1 MDLKELKKGKVIVFG
16 DIMLDRYLSG
26 SIDRISP
33 EAPVP
38 VFNPSSEEI
47 RLGGAANV
55 ALNLSSLGVKTTL
68 LGVTGKDDDS
78 EKIIDLLKRNK
89 IRFSL
94 RWSALPTISKTR
106 LLSSQ
111 QQLIRIDE
119 EEKFSDADWKASLS
133 QFLKLVNQDNNKVF
147 VLSDYGKGTLMDT
160 KLIIRRAKAKGK
172 IILIDPKGKDFSK
185 YVGADLITPNLNE
198 FMEIV
203 GKIAS
208 EKELTKKGKNLIKSL
223 KLKALLITRGPD
235 GMTLLENKNN
245 KIKRTDF
252 PTQARDVFDVS
263 GAGDTVIASV
273 ASGLAANFTLEES
286 IRLANIAAGI
296 VVGKLGTASVY
307 LDEIRPH
314 YEKRRPYSNL
324 EGARSLVELFRERN
338 QKIVFTNGCFDILHA
353 GHVEYLEA
361 AKSKGDKL
369 IVGIN
374 SDRSVS
380 QLKGSKRPIN
390 KLIHRAKVLG
400 SLRCVDEVVMFDEE
414 TPIKLIKS
422 LKPDFLVKG
431 GDYKVQDIV
440 GYDVVSKYGGS
451 VITIPLIKGL
461 STTKILNQGD

>member
-16 DIMLDRYLSG
+16 DIMLDKYLSG

-38 VFNPSSEEI
+38 VLNPSSEEI

-78 EKIIDLLKRNK
+78 EKIIDLLKLNK

-94 RWSALPTISKTR
+94 RRSVVPTISKTR

-111 QQLIRIDE
+111 QQLLRIDE
-119 EEKFSDADWKASLS
+119 EEKFLDADWKASLGK
-133 QFLKLVNQDNNKVF
+133 FLKLVNQENNKVF

-198 FMEIV
+198 FIGVV
-203 GKIAS
+203 GKITS

-273 ASGLAANFTLEES
+273 ASGLAADFTLEES

-307 LDEIRPH
+307 LDEIRPY
-314 YEKRRPYSNL
+314 YEKRIPYLNL
-324 EGARSLVELFRERN
+324 EGARTLVELFRERN

-353 GHVEYLEA
+353 GHVEYLEPD
-361 AKSKGDKL
+361 KSIGDQL

-374 SDRSVS
+374 SDRSVA
-380 QLKGSKRPIN
+380 QLKGCKRPIN

-422 LKPDFLVKG
+422 LKPDFLV
-431 GDYKVQDIV
+431 
-440 GYDVVSKYGGS
+440 
-451 VITIPLIKGL
+451 
-461 STTKILNQGD
+461 

>member
-1 MDLKELKKGKVIVFG
+1 MDLKELQKGKVIVFG
-16 DIMLDRYLSG
+16 DIMLDKYLSG

-38 VFNPSSEEI
+38 VLNPSTEEI

-78 EKIIDLLKRNK
+78 EKIIDLLKLNK

-94 RWSALPTISKTR
+94 RRSVVPTISKTR

-111 QQLIRIDE
+111 QQLLRIDE

-160 KLIIRRAKAKGK
+160 ELIIRRAKAKGK

-198 FMEIV
+198 FMEVV
-203 GKIAS
+203 GKITS

-223 KLKALLITRGPD
+223 KLKALLITRGSD
-235 GMTLLENKNN
+235 GMTLLENNNN

-296 VVGKLGTASVY
+296 VVAKLGTASVH
-307 LDEIRPH
+307 LDEIRPY
-314 YEKRRPYSNL
+314 YEKRIPYLNL
-324 EGARSLVELFRERN
+324 KGARTLVELFRERN

-374 SDRSVS
+374 SDRSVAE
-380 QLKGSKRPIN
+380 LKGSKRPIN

-440 GYDVVSKYGGS
+440 GYDVVSKYGGC

-461 STTKILNQGD
+461 STTKILSQGD

>member
-16 DIMLDRYLSG
+16 DIMLDKYLSG

-38 VFNPSSEEI
+38 VLNPSSEEI

-78 EKIIDLLKRNK
+78 EKIINLLKLNK

-94 RWSALPTISKTR
+94 RRSVVPTISKTR

-111 QQLIRIDE
+111 QQLLRIDE
-119 EEKFSDADWKASLS
+119 EEKFSDADWKASFS

-147 VLSDYGKGTLMDT
+147 ILSDYGKGTLMDT

-198 FMEIV
+198 FMDVV

-208 EKELTKKGKNLIKSL
+208 EKELTNKGKNLIKSL
-223 KLKALLITRGPD
+223 KLNALLITRGPH
-235 GMTLLENKNN
+235 GMTLLENKNK

-273 ASGLAANFTLEES
+273 ASGLAADFTLEES

-307 LDEIRPH
+307 LDEIRPY
-314 YEKRRPYSNL
+314 YEKRIPYLNM

-353 GHVEYLEA
+353 GHVEYLEE

-400 SLRCVDEVVMFDEE
+400 SLQCVDEVVMFDEE

-461 STTKILNQGD
+461 STTKILSQGG

>member
-1 MDLKELKKGKVIVFG
+1 MDLKELQKGKVIVFG
-16 DIMLDRYLSG
+16 DIMLDKYLSG

-38 VFNPSSEEI
+38 VLNPSSEEI

-78 EKIIDLLKRNK
+78 EKIIDLLKLNK

-94 RWSALPTISKTR
+94 RRSVVPTISKTR

-111 QQLIRIDE
+111 QQLLRIDE
-119 EEKFSDADWKASLS
+119 EEKFLDADWKASLGK
-133 QFLKLVNQDNNKVF
+133 FLKLVNQENNKVF

-198 FMEIV
+198 FMEVV
-203 GKIAS
+203 GKITS

-273 ASGLAANFTLEES
+273 ASGLAADFTLEES

-307 LDEIRPH
+307 LDEIRPY
-314 YEKRRPYSNL
+314 YEKRIPYLNM

-374 SDRSVS
+374 SDRSVA

-451 VITIPLIKGL
+451 IITIPLIKGL
-461 STTKILNQGD
+461 STTKILSQGD